1 MTTTKIPRQGRH
13 TWARDRPTLGAVVLF
28 LLIALAFGVTAI
40 AQGFSSAHTNQKVAR
55 DEECLAQVQHAN
67 LNRNAALSD
76 LNDRD
81 RDAVNEWIHRVSLD
95 VQDRNVGDIP
105 RAYNAY
111 RLAVQA
117 NDRARASYG
126 ALVSGTAL
134 PENCRPP
141 TVHSAPSTLPTIASP
156 KPTTHV
162 VVLPPLGTST
172 ETSFATVTVTVAGPT
187 LTVFL
192 HGPTST
198 ETFTVSR
205 RVKLTRTV
213 TRTITRTVTTR
224 PRPLSTHP

>member
-1 MTTTKIPRQGRH
+1 
-13 TWARDRPTLGAVVLF
+13 LF

-40 AQGFSSAHTNQKVAR
+40 AQGFSSAHTNQKISR

-67 LNRNAALSD
+67 LNRNAALAD

-81 RDAVNEWIHRVSLD
+81 RAAVNEWIHRVSLD

-134 PENCRPP
+134 PENCRLP
-141 TVHSAPSTLPTIASP
+141 TIHSAPSTLPTIASP
-156 KPTTHV
+156 KPTRA
-162 VVLPPLGTST
+162 VLPPLSTST
-172 ETSFATVTVTVAGPT
+172 ETAFATVMVTVAGPT

-192 HGPTST
+192 HGPTTS

-205 RVKLTRTV
+205 RVKVTRTI